1 MTESIAIMLGTFAIL
16 ASGFG
21 LVFHQLNRIEDKV
34 DKISTV
40 AEALRKWASRRDDGD
55 QEEEEGS
62 DSSEGDRQDD

>member
-1 MTESIAIMLGTFAIL
+1 MTEAAALLIATLGIVTV
-16 ASGFG
+16 GFD

-55 QEEEEGS
+55 RREEG
-62 DSSEGDRQDD
+62 DKDAD